1 MYMCASYLFLWFS
14 FSSNLLIPVN
24 KDLARLNKL
33 AMSVPHLKQS
43 THLAEKQ
50 EAMRQ
55 QLQSE
60 PDQPSKGKGQGNFY
74 CMINRMILALLVS
87 FLLHVYLQSI
97 GSLSGKRSCT
107 DTGMMAQ
114 VKVQRL
120 QVATSHQKI
129 TQQLI
134 DGNYIL

>member
-1 MYMCASYLFLWFS
+1 M
-14 FSSNLLIPVN
+14 N

-43 THLAEKQ
+43 TCLAEKQ

-60 PDQPSKGKGQGNFY
+60 LDQPSKGKGKGNFY
-74 CMINRMILALLVS
+74 FMINHIILVLSVL
-87 FLLHVYLQSI
+87 FLLDVYLQSI

-107 DTGMMAQ
+107 DTDMMAQ

-120 QVATSHQKI
+120 QETTSPQKV

-134 DGNYIL
+134 EGN